1 MDKQGILSWPNPSP
15 ETVLFFSGR
24 VEPPHNSQDD
34 LRDDLS
40 VNSYYRMETD
50 DDRNEVCLCDVFNRN
65 SLPISGNTGIDH
77 WIVVSVVST
86 PDKDAIGEDT
96 VLDVEDKSDEG
107 QDYIKIPIHYQY
119 CLNTTQNFHVCSS
132 QNSI

>member
-40 VNSYYRMETD
+40 VNSYCRMETD
-50 DDRNEVCLCDVFNRN
+50 DDRDEVCGSFLSPVDIVTLLCSHLLRRN
-65 SLPISGNTGIDH
+65 I
-77 WIVVSVVST
+77 
-86 PDKDAIGEDT
+86 
-96 VLDVEDKSDEG
+96 
-107 QDYIKIPIHYQY
+107 
-119 CLNTTQNFHVCSS
+119 
-132 QNSI
+132 

>member
-40 VNSYYRMETD
+40 VNSYCRMETD
-50 DDRNEVCLCDVFNRN
+50 DDRDEVCVCVCVYLVETDWSQLKFRN
-65 SLPISGNTGIDH
+65 SS
-77 WIVVSVVST
+77 
-86 PDKDAIGEDT
+86 
-96 VLDVEDKSDEG
+96 SD
-107 QDYIKIPIHYQY
+107 
-119 CLNTTQNFHVCSS
+119 NA
-132 QNSI
+132 

>member
-40 VNSYYRMETD
+40 VNSYCRMETD
-50 DDRNEVCLCDVFNRN
+50 DDREE
-65 SLPISGNTGIDH
+65 
-77 WIVVSVVST
+77 VSVR
-86 PDKDAIGEDT
+86 GCF
-96 VLDVEDKSDEG
+96 SDS
-107 QDYIKIPIHYQY
+107 
-119 CLNTTQNFHVCSS
+119 L
-132 QNSI
+132 

>member
-40 VNSYYRMETD
+40 VNSYCRMETD
-50 DDRNEVCLCDVFNRN
+50 DDRDEVCVCVCGFASVAAWLLDRIGLLIKFGKCRKWYHMWPVIFGRN
-65 SLPISGNTGIDH
+65 CSEPTEI
-77 WIVVSVVST
+77 
-86 PDKDAIGEDT
+86 
-96 VLDVEDKSDEG
+96 LDF
-107 QDYIKIPIHYQY
+107 
-119 CLNTTQNFHVCSS
+119 TT
-132 QNSI
+132 